1 MIPEDKLR
9 LRKLT
14 GALALM
20 LLFVVAAAGM
30 GPDITPAS
38 LPNGDVSSFYSQTLI
53 ASETVLP
60 PTCCTW
66 KVAKGVLP
74 GGLSLSSGTGAST
87 TATISGTPTT
97 AGKFSFSTI
106 ANDGLVDGPDRAY
119 TITIKPAL
127 GIGPASLP
135 SGEEGVSYAPKLTAT
150 GGTPGYTWSLTGAL
164 PSGVSFSNGAF
175 SGKPGP
181 GTAGSY
187 PITVQVTD
195 SVGGTF
201 GQGYTVVIVSPPSV
215 TTALLPVGEVGVPY
229 PSTPLSATG
238 GTAPYK
244 WAITSGALPA
254 GMTFSGGTLGGTPTA
269 AGSGSITFQVT
280 DAKGQ
285 TGSAS
290 LTLTVTAGPTITTPA
305 TLPNGEATAPYS
317 QSLAASGGTP
327 PYTWTVTSGSLP
339 ADLSLSAGGVIS
351 GTPATTGGYNFTVQ
365 VADSVNLK
373 ATQNFSLTIIAAP
386 TITTSATLPQAEAG
400 AAYSQTLIATGGSN
414 AGFKWSM
421 TGGSLPAGLSLSTG
435 GVLSGIPT
443 AAALGVSG
451 FTVQVTDSVGNIGT
465 QTLTMTVTTPVAQIN
480 QLLVPDSSAPG
491 GAAFVLTLNGTGFGP
506 GSKVLWNGSPRTTTF
521 IGNRQLTA
529 AISGSD
535 VAALATASV
544 SVSNPVTIFNKA
556 VPNSNIDFFQ
566 ITPTTSASLS
576 RTDYPTGTKPNGL
589 TAADFN
595 GDGKLDLAIAN
606 SADNTVTILQGNGD
620 GTFTAQPALATGA
633 GSNPQ
638 LPTAGDFNGDGKL
651 DLAVANFA
659 NNTVSVFLGN
669 GDGTF
674 QAPVTYP
681 VGAGAS
687 SLVTGD
693 FNRDGELDVAIGNQ
707 NDHTVSILLGNGD
720 GTFQAHVDYP
730 AGAPDVAG
738 VALGDVNRD
747 GKLDLV
753 VANPSANTVSVLLG
767 NGDGTFQAP
776 VAYATGNHPVSLA
789 VADLNGDGIL
799 DLAVTNLNARTVSIL
814 IGNGNGTFQA
824 HMDFITTSGA
834 LIGPVAVATG
844 DFNGDGKVDLAIT
857 NQTDNSVSILLGNG
871 DGTFHAPL
879 EFATGNVAAGV
890 ASGDFN
896 GDGRLDV
903 AVADFS
909 ANTVSVMLQ
918 RPEPA
923 STLAVSN
930 ATASQVSLTWT
941 ASAST
946 TVVGYNVYRGTTSGG
961 PYTKVNLA
969 IVAAPAF
976 TDMSVASGTTYY
988 YVVTAVDPGNLESIN
1003 SNEVSATTPPQP
1015 PTSLAVTNVTASQV
1029 TLTWTASTTA
1039 SVVSYNVYRST
1050 ISGVYKTPLAS
1061 VNAGTSTYT
1070 DMTVAPGTTYYYV
1083 VTAVGPGNV
1092 QSVNS
1097 NEVSATTP

>member
-66 KVAKGVLP
+66 KVSKGALP
-74 GGLSLSSGTGAST
+74 SGLSLSSGTGAST

-97 AGKFSFSTI
+97 AGKFSFSII
-106 ANDGLVDGPDRAY
+106 ANDGLVDGPARAY

-181 GTAGSY
+181 ATAGSY

-201 GQGYTVVIVSPPSV
+201 GQGYTVVIVPPPSV

-229 PSTPLSATG
+229 PSTALSATG

-339 ADLSLSAGGVIS
+339 AGLSLSAGGVIS
-351 GTPATTGGYNFTVQ
+351 GMPATTGGYNFTVQ
-365 VADSVNLK
+365 VADSVNRK

-386 TITTSATLPQAEAG
+386 TITTSATLPQAEVG

-421 TGGSLPAGLSLSTG
+421 TGGSLPAGLLLSTG

-451 FTVQVTDSVGNIGT
+451 FTVQVTDGANGTATLVMSITIIAGPTITTAPTLSSGTVGAAYG
-465 QTLTMTVTTPVAQIN
+465 TVTLAASGGTPPYNWSI
-480 QLLVPDSSAPG
+480 
-491 GAAFVLTLNGTGFGP
+491 TTGSLPAGLSLS
-506 GSKVLWNGSPRTTTF
+506 GSTG
-521 IGNRQLTA
+521 
-529 AISGSD
+529 AISGTPTVSGTPTFTVQVTD
-535 VAALATASV
+535 AKGVIASKQFSITIAAGLIITTPPRLPDAAGGVAYTVTVSAAGGTLPYIWSISNGSLPGGMTLNSATGVISGTPANSGIFQFTVQVTDSTSV
-544 SVSNPVTIFNKA
+544 SAAKQFTLNVTQHL
-556 VPNSNIDFFQ
+556 SL
-566 ITPTTSASLS
+566 TTGPTL
-576 RTDYPTGTKPNGL
+576 
-589 TAADFN
+589 
-595 GDGKLDLAIAN
+595 
-606 SADNTVTILQGNGD
+606 
-620 GTFTAQPALATGA
+620 
-633 GSNPQ
+633 
-638 LPTAGDFNGDGKL
+638 
-651 DLAVANFA
+651 
-659 NNTVSVFLGN
+659 
-669 GDGTF
+669 
-674 QAPVTYP
+674 
-681 VGAGAS
+681 
-687 SLVTGD
+687 
-693 FNRDGELDVAIGNQ
+693 
-707 NDHTVSILLGNGD
+707 
-720 GTFQAHVDYP
+720 P
-730 AGAPDVAG
+730 AGAPATPYVAALS
-738 VALGDVNRD
+738 ALGGTPPYTWTITGGALPNGLGLNASTGLISGTPDVTGTFTFTVQVTDNAQTMAAKAFTISIIPHALPQVSIVGVPQISRAAQQISFSVTLASGYPLD
-747 GKLDLV
+747 ITGKITLSFQPDAV
-753 VANPSANTVSVLLG
+753 VPADDATIQFSTGGRNASFTIPANTITAVFSVPQMSLQT
-767 NGDGTFQAP
+767 GTISGTITMAFALQAGGAELP
-776 VAYATGNHPVSLA
+776 ATGLDRTITIPRA
-789 VADLNGDGIL
+789 VPAIQSVKMVKNSTGFEIHLVCISTSRDLTEV
-799 DLAVTNLNARTVSIL
+799 DL
-814 IGNGNGTFQA
+814 TFTAAPGAGLQ
-824 HMDFITTSGA
+824 TTS
-834 LIGPVAVATG
+834 ITE
-844 DFNGDGKVDLAIT
+844 NLA
-857 NQTDNSVSILLGNG
+857 S
-871 DGTFHAPL
+871 
-879 EFATGNVAAGV
+879 AAAQWYQSAGS
-890 ASGDFN
+890 AQYGSG
-896 GDGRLDV
+896 L
-903 AVADFS
+903 
-909 ANTVSVMLQ
+909 MLVL
-918 RPEPA
+918 PF
-923 STLAVSN
+923 
-930 ATASQVSLTWT
+930 TASQGSVD
-941 ASAST
+941 A
-946 TVVGYNVYRGTTSGG
+946 VGFV
-961 PYTKVNLA
+961 
-969 IVAAPAF
+969 
-976 TDMSVASGTTYY
+976 
-988 YVVTAVDPGNLESIN
+988 
-1003 SNEVSATTPPQP
+1003 
-1015 PTSLAVTNVTASQV
+1015 
-1029 TLTWTASTTA
+1029 
-1039 SVVSYNVYRST
+1039 SVVL
-1050 ISGVYKTPLAS
+1050 K
-1061 VNAGTSTYT
+1061 NAQGSSESSR
-1070 DMTVAPGTTYYYV
+1070 G
-1083 VTAVGPGNV
+1083 
-1092 QSVNS
+1092 SF
-1097 NEVSATTP
+1097 